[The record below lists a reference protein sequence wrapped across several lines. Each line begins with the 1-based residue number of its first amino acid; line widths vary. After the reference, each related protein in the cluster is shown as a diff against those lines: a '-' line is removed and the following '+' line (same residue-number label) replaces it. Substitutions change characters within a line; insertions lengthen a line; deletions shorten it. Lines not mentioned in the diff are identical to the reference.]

1 MNVIN
6 KLKLNVL
13 YPELNDLN
21 IDDEI
26 LEQIISNKNFKTQY
40 KTNIKPF
47 IKYLREYKYSEYD
60 NGKLK
65 QQGLNDGIIQQHL
78 KAVFE
83 LSIKNNINLKL
94 FSKIIFFIN
103 LYFTDLLK
111 AVLL

>member
-83 LSIKNNINLKL
+83 LSIKNNSNKYISFIRENYYE
-94 FSKIIFFIN
+94 KI
-103 LYFTDLLK
+103 K
-111 AVLL
+111 

>member
-6 KLKLNVL
+6 KLKLKLNVL

-60 NGKLK
+60 NGTFY
-65 QQGLNDGIIQQHL
+65 HL
-78 KAVFE
+78 HTLFYTLIS
-83 LSIKNNINLKL
+83 LSFCISILILITN
-94 FSKIIFFIN
+94 FSCD
-103 LYFTDLLK
+103 Y
-111 AVLL
+111 A